1 MDLLK
6 RELAPLAQEAWD
18 EIDQRAVDVL
28 KTHLSARKVVRVE
41 GPEGWDYTAISEGR
55 LNILDDKDD
64 KQVSS
69 GQYQTKPL
77 VETRIAFS
85 LSRWEMDNILRGA
98 RNADLDALEDA
109 MKKMALFE
117 ENAVYNSFKKGGIKG
132 LIESAEHKPVA
143 FGESGSDIMAALSKA
158 VIVMKESYQ
167 EGPFALVVGDEGWK
181 RLNTEVQGYPLMKRV
196 KDIIGGDVVYCSV
209 VTDALMVPYDHE
221 DLELV
226 IGGEFSIGYESHDA
240 EKVNLFVAESFTFR
254 VLDPSLIVPFT
265 M

>member
-6 RELAPLAQEAWD
+6 RELAPLAQEAWN
-18 EIDQRAVDVL
+18 EIDERAVDVL
-28 KTHLSARKVVRVE
+28 KTHLSARKVVRVK
-41 GPEGWDYTAISEGR
+41 GPEGWDYTSISEGR
-55 LNILDDKDD
+55 LNILEDGDDVDVKT
-64 KQVSS
+64 

-98 RNADLDALEDA
+98 RDANLDALEEA
-109 MKKMALFE
+109 MEKMALFE
-117 ENAVYNSFKKGGIKG
+117 ENAVFNSYKKGGIKG
-132 LIESAEHKPVA
+132 LVESADHKPVA

-158 VIVMKESYQ
+158 VLMMKESYQ
-167 EGPFALVVGDEGWK
+167 EAPYTLVVGEEGWK

-196 KDIIGGDVVYCSV
+196 KDIIGGDVVFSSV
-209 VTDALMVPYDHE
+209 VKDALMVPYDHE

-226 IGGEFSIGYESHDA
+226 IGGDFSIGYESHDA
-240 EKVNLFVAESFTFR
+240 ENVNLFVAESFTFR

-265 M
+265 L